1 MLGWLACRQNNVS
14 FACLGQT
21 LRHMA
26 HPLNVIF
33 ITFLQYQTFI
43 VNYQSVTALHNNRMF
58 FEIMHARA

>member
-1 MLGWLACRQNNVS
+1 
-14 FACLGQT
+14 
-21 LRHMA
+21 MA